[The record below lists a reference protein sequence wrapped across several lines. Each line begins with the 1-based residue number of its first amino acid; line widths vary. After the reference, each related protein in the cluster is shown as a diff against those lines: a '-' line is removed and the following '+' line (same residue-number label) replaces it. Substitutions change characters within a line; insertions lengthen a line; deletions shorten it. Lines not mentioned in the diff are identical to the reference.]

1 MEETNGFN
9 VIVTTGKVKRQI
21 DCLERLQSLTGQLE
35 EILQFLKLEG
45 LVDDNQMRSV
55 KNSADHAKE
64 VQLILRDLQVRQ
76 KLQLLEYEWS
86 VLPVENIKITI
97 ITDRDSREFIY
108 NGG

>member
-1 MEETNGFN
+1 MIINTK
-9 VIVTTGKVKRQI
+9 TRRQI
-21 DCLERLQSLTGQLE
+21 ECLERLQSLTGQLE
-35 EILQFLKLEG
+35 LILQFLKQEG
-45 LVDDNQMRSV
+45 FVDDNQMRSV

-64 VQLILRDLQVRQ
+64 VQLILRDLQVKN

-97 ITDRDSREFIY
+97 ITDRDSKEFIH

>member
-1 MEETNGFN
+1 M
-9 VIVTTGKVKRQI
+9 
-21 DCLERLQSLTGQLE
+21 
-35 EILQFLKLEG
+35 ILQFLKQEG

-55 KNSADHAKE
+55 KNSSDHAKE
-64 VQLILRDLQVRQ
+64 VQAILRDLQVKN

-97 ITDRDSREFIY
+97 ITDRDSKEFIF

>member
-1 MEETNGFN
+1 M
-9 VIVTTGKVKRQI
+9 IVNTKTRRQI
-21 DCLERLQSLTGQLE
+21 ECLERLQHLTGQLE
-35 EILQFLKLEG
+35 MILQFLKLEG

-55 KNSADHAKE
+55 KNSSDHAKE
-64 VQLILRDLQVRQ
+64 VQLILRDLQVRE

-97 ITDRDSREFIY
+97 ITDRDSKEFIH